1 MIRPR
6 ELSRALSLFPA
17 RTPTLPPATH
27 TNSFALGGRDVLLV
41 EPATPYESEQREWIA
56 WARALES
63 QGRKLVGIVAT
74 HHHGDHVGGLDVLSR
89 ELGLPVWAHSIT
101 AAHVGRHLV
110 RRELED
116 GETIV
121 LDGPEPERWRVLH
134 TPGHDWGHVCLFGEE
149 ARAVVVGDMVAS
161 VGTILIAPGDG
172 DMRVYLEQLER
183 LAQLGARVALPA
195 HGDPI
200 DEPAKLFRRYVV
212 HRLMREK
219 KVLAALA
226 RLDLA
231 LGSTGGAT
239 AEELVPTAYDD
250 TPPHVW
256 PLALQS
262 LRAHLEKLV
271 GDGVVVERDGRFSR
285 RHRDVRRAEDELPA
299 IEPV

>member
-1 MIRPR
+1 
-6 ELSRALSLFPA
+6 
-17 RTPTLPPATH
+17 
-27 TNSFALGGRDVLLV
+27 
-41 EPATPYESEQREWIA
+41 
-56 WARALES
+56 
-63 QGRKLVGIVAT
+63 
-74 HHHGDHVGGLDVLSR
+74 
-89 ELGLPVWAHSIT
+89 
-101 AAHVGRHLV
+101 
-110 RRELED
+110 
-116 GETIV
+116 
-121 LDGPEPERWRVLH
+121 
-134 TPGHDWGHVCLFGEE
+134 
-149 ARAVVVGDMVAS
+149 
-161 VGTILIAPGDG
+161 
-172 DMRVYLEQLER
+172 MRVYLEQLER